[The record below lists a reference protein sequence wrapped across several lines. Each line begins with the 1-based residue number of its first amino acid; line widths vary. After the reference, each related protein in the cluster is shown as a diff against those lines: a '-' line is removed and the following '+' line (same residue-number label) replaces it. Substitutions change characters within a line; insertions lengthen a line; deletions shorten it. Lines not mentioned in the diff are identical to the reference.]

1 MFRPETPSEEIEQ
14 HVEAVM
20 TELVEELDHWVQ
32 QDHVPDG
39 ADDRAYVQAFSDVRD
54 NSNRDQVALLHAAV
68 ARPHLAESLV
78 QLNRRMDREDLDPGH
93 PAGIIGVIVRLA
105 MDGLWVSD
113 ILDSTRFDDGERRN
127 EELEAQLEALRQE
140 TDAAVALEH
149 WLDALGEWVT
159 AFDGLPD
166 PLRAALSQES
176 SPLAITCQ
184 GFIATTEEFLGAA
197 QREGTARSWV
207 RGRDLFLAALATAWV
222 RGAAMADEASAQA
235 VREMI
240 RSGWATPRPE
250 DAPAN

>member
-20 TELVEELDHWVQ
+20 AELVEELDHWVQ

-113 ILDSTRFDDGERRN
+113 ILDSTRFDDGERRRITGILTALTYLGDERL
-127 EELEAQLEALRQE
+127 EEVLAEAAPGDSGSRAGRSILSE
-140 TDAAVALEH
+140 
-149 WLDALGEWVT
+149 
-159 AFDGLPD
+159 DG
-166 PLRAALSQES
+166 
-176 SPLAITCQ
+176 
-184 GFIATTEEFLGAA
+184 
-197 QREGTARSWV
+197 
-207 RGRDLFLAALATAWV
+207 
-222 RGAAMADEASAQA
+222 
-235 VREMI
+235 
-240 RSGWATPRPE
+240 
-250 DAPAN
+250 N